1 MACNFETAKA
11 KIIISFMLLLCMAS
25 AFSVSAQTASTD
37 IVLEKGIWELRNNV
51 IPDFRY
57 IYDDYLQYAPAAV
70 MVGFG
75 TGWFW

>member
-1 MACNFETAKA
+1 MD
-11 KIIISFMLLLCMAS
+11 S

-37 IVLEKGIWELRNNV
+37 IVLDKGILELRNNV

-57 IYDDYLQYAPAAV
+57 SYDDYLQYSPAAV